1 MNIQVQ
7 WWFKKFCKGN
17 KRLED
22 EEHSGWLSEANNQLR
37 AIIEVDPLTTIQEA
51 AEELNV
57 DHSKVTRHLKQI
69 GKVKKF
75 DECVPH
81 ELTEIK
87 KKIIILKCPLLLGA
101 GVRSSARGKGH
112 EEGGS
117 AYAKVGSSLRSPP
130 GYSRA
135 STPKNQS
142 LPTLL
147 LCALTSDITGGCPPP
162 PSLSL

>member
-1 MNIQVQ
+1 MQ

-51 AEELNV
+51 AEELSV

-87 KKIIILKCPLLLGA
+87 KKNHHFE
-101 GVRSSARGKGH
+101 VSSSAGSRR
-112 EEGGS
+112 EE
-117 AYAKVGSSLRSPP
+117 LRPWQRS
-130 GYSRA
+130 
-135 STPKNQS
+135 
-142 LPTLL
+142 
-147 LCALTSDITGGCPPP
+147 
-162 PSLSL
+162 